1 MGGKGFRKLLDA
13 YGTGAVASSC
23 TAAPFSSAGVA
34 CCRTMWTSSTADS
47 SGVRVYPLPDPAR
60 GTAMLKA

>member
-13 YGTGAVASSC
+13 YGTGAVALSC

-34 CCRTMWTSSTADS
+34 CCKAMWTSLTADP
-47 SGVRVYPLPDPAR
+47 SGARFTRYPTPAR
-60 GTAMLKA
+60 APTLKA